1 MRPTF
6 AGALFAGALFALALP
21 AEARTRVSLLEPEA
35 GLGKV
40 RLTVPLETTGSAL
53 HDVGMRTARLER
65 GSLLP
70 SGLLAAAAPQEDQDE
85 EEPRYA
91 NAGRS
96 SNAPAIAGIVLTV
109 STLLGGT
116 IGGVLLGVA
125 GFSLGN
131 GPIAQLFGVL
141 GAIFGAVAGLAVGA
155 LIGGIIAAAI
165 TLADAAATPP
175 PSAQPPV
182 PEKSPPPAPTEP
194 SLSLTPLAFAV
205 DGHGVLGSGLTV
217 RF

>member
-6 AGALFAGALFALALP
+6 ACALFACALFALALP
-21 AEARTRVSLLEPEA
+21 AEARTRVSLLESEA

-53 HDVGMRTARLER
+53 HDVGMRTARLGP

-70 SGLLAAAAPQEDQDE
+70 WGLLAAAAPDDA
-85 EEPRYA
+85 EEPRMA

-96 SNAPAIAGIVLTV
+96 SNAAAIAGIVLTV

-125 GFSLGN
+125 GFSVGN
-131 GPIAQLFGVL
+131 GPIGQLLGVL
-141 GAIFGAVAGLAVGA
+141 GAVFGAVAGLAIGA

-175 PSAQPPV
+175 PSQQPVDDP
-182 PEKSPPPAPTEP
+182 KAPPPPAAPTEP
-194 SLSLTPLAFAV
+194 SLSLTPLAFAM